1 MTKINASFYK
11 DTSTNTEICSATI
24 EDELPD
30 GSSHEQIKENLDRV
44 LDILRNSVEAQVN
57 RKVIDCKPILEC
69 KPFPLLPAV
78 SDNKFYAD
86 KPKRAFVKEQTP
98 SPATESQITFMTNL
112 ASKQNLSFDDC
123 LKNHGLNQKSQL
135 NTKNCHDII
144 KKLKESSGA

>member
-30 GSSHEQIKENLDRV
+30 GSSHEQIKENLNRV

-57 RKVIDCKPILEC
+57 RKVIDCKPILDC
-69 KPFPLLPAV
+69 KLVPLLSAA

-86 KPKRAFVKEQTP
+86 KPKRAFVKEHESEPP
-98 SPATESQITFMTNL
+98 SDKQLYTLKSI
-112 ASKQNLSFDDC
+112 ASKQNMTPEEYI
-123 LKNHGLNQKSQL
+123 KKHGFSQL
-135 NTKNCHDII
+135 AELTKKDCWSLINNMKD
-144 KKLKESSGA
+144 S